1 MGRFLESHGCV
12 VAYAACL
19 GIAMIGVGCGG
30 ESVGERA
37 GLRFEGTEPGDCS
50 DDADNDADGLFD
62 CDDSGCAASPL
73 CDGGTG
79 GTSGSG
85 GVAGV
90 GGASLSCD
98 ARKND
103 RPDSVIAF
111 WCMLTDLPTYEHR
124 G

>member
-1 MGRFLESHGCV
+1 MGYLVGLVLVLALSVLGCSE
-12 VAYAACL
+12 AE
-19 GIAMIGVGCGG
+19 GTGGSGGDGGVGGDGGSAGRGG
-30 ESVGERA
+30 E
-37 GLRFEGTEPGDCS
+37 
-50 DDADNDADGLFD
+50 
-62 CDDSGCAASPL
+62 
-73 CDGGTG
+73 G

-90 GGASLSCD
+90 GGASLCCD